1 MLIANMRIL
10 WYYYAINKCS
20 PLMCSYLPKLILQS
34 SDVKICLQ
42 LLWQVTMFSE
52 YCEKK
57 FEVEPVEVIYH
68 DGKTMVYPD
77 LSATKMEVPIKEIT
91 GPIGI
96 SLDETQVVYLYL
108 QVHLGKIILFRI

>member
-1 MLIANMRIL
+1 
-10 WYYYAINKCS
+10 
-20 PLMCSYLPKLILQS
+20 
-34 SDVKICLQ
+34 
-42 LLWQVTMFSE
+42 MFSE